1 MTTKRN
7 LEQGKGELSDV
18 EEMPS
23 QAEEAPDTP
32 RTSQRQA
39 LAEAISTAM
48 SKGLEPLLAVK
59 ESKNKPTKYRG
70 TRDGNA
76 DGWMMLMKRHLEK
89 AHPKATPLDKA
100 WTIIE
105 YLEHEARDYITNKS
119 EAERDTDEKVFALL
133 ARRFG
138 TGSSKIHIQ
147 QQFRTRNQNSEED
160 YMQYLDALEG
170 LRSQGYPN
178 EEVTVRRYEI
188 MQRFI
193 EGVRN
198 FELKRNLALM
208 YAPEQYVEA
217 PPTVEAL
224 RFTIQ
229 QYLRMRGSARSD
241 NYPMIPPPQQQ
252 ANLPQPNQSPAA
264 PLPAQKMQQQQ
275 PPQPAAYQQQPA
287 PPAAYRQQPQRA
299 CFNCGDL
306 SHFVVDCPLKDRAR
320 KPVQQQ
326 VNSCHTNPSGS
337 WICPSQPHG
346 LNYDVF
352 PVSLPTQGTVAFCI
366 NCGRTEHSASECMAP
381 EHMSH
386 EEQIRA
392 AWYAPSPSQFD
403 GLGQDDQVRVI
414 SIAEDGGPS
423 RPVVV
428 TCGEKQVLTT
438 LEAPA
443 PDCTETLISI
453 HLLLS
458 AEQKSRPTLTLTKL
472 KEELCRNVKY
482 TIAARP
488 LPHFAREDET
498 KLAPIQKVKT
508 ISPVPVAINV
518 DGVDMKFDA
527 MVVLKGHFPQGLYLG
542 RQELRCY
549 NIGVQDAQGE
559 ARIDERAS
567 LVVAFGNT
575 IQEPIP
581 LYGMVDTGS
590 GVSILSLK
598 AYQKIAAA
606 HALSLLPYD
615 IQLIH

>member
-1 MTTKRN
+1 MDDADETPLGKSTP
-7 LEQGKGELSDV
+7 QGD
-18 EEMPS
+18 
-23 QAEEAPDTP
+23 
-32 RTSQRQA
+32 
-39 LAEAISTAM
+39 
-48 SKGLEPLLAVK
+48 
-59 ESKNKPTKYRG
+59 
-70 TRDGNA
+70 
-76 DGWMMLMKRHLEK
+76 
-89 AHPKATPLDKA
+89 PLDKA
-100 WTIIE
+100 WTIIK

-178 EEVTVRRYEI
+178 EEVTVRQYEI

-198 FELKRNLALM
+198 LELKRNLALM

-224 RFTIQ
+224 RFTVQ

-264 PLPAQKMQQQQ
+264 PLPAQKMQQQ

-299 CFNCGDL
+299 CFNCGDP

-320 KPVQQQ
+320 KSVQQQ

-337 WICPSQPHG
+337 WMCPSQPHG

-352 PVSLPTQGTVAFCI
+352 PASLPTQGTVAFCI

-392 AWYAPSPSQFD
+392 AWYASSPSQFD
-403 GLGQDDQVRVI
+403 GLGQENQVRVI

-428 TCGEKQVLTT
+428 TFGEKQVLTT

-508 ISPVPVAINV
+508 ISPVPAAINV

-527 MVVLKGHFPQGLYLG
+527 IVVLEGHFPQGLYLG

-549 NIGVQDAQGE
+549 NIGMQDAQG
-559 ARIDERAS
+559 
-567 LVVAFGNT
+567 
-575 IQEPIP
+575 
-581 LYGMVDTGS
+581 GS
-590 GVSILSLK
+590 
-598 AYQKIAAA
+598 YR
-606 HALSLLPYD
+606 
-615 IQLIH
+615 

>member
-1 MTTKRN
+1 
-7 LEQGKGELSDV
+7 
-18 EEMPS
+18 
-23 QAEEAPDTP
+23 
-32 RTSQRQA
+32 
-39 LAEAISTAM
+39 
-48 SKGLEPLLAVK
+48 
-59 ESKNKPTKYRG
+59 
-70 TRDGNA
+70 
-76 DGWMMLMKRHLEK
+76 
-89 AHPKATPLDKA
+89 
-100 WTIIE
+100 
-105 YLEHEARDYITNKS
+105 
-119 EAERDTDEKVFALL
+119 
-133 ARRFG
+133 
-138 TGSSKIHIQ
+138 
-147 QQFRTRNQNSEED
+147 
-160 YMQYLDALEG
+160 MQYLDALEG

-208 YAPEQYVEA
+208 YAPEQYVET

-224 RFTIQ
+224 RFTVQ
-229 QYLRMRGSARSD
+229 QYLRMRGSTRSD

-252 ANLPQPNQSPAA
+252 ANIPQPNQSPVA
-264 PLPAQKMQQQQ
+264 PTPAQKMQQQQ
-275 PPQPAAYQQQPA
+275 PPQPAAYQQQPM

-299 CFNCGDL
+299 CFNCGDP

-326 VNSCHTNPSGS
+326 VNSCHTNPTGS
-337 WICPSQPHG
+337 WVCPSQPHG

-352 PVSLPTQGTVAFCI
+352 PASLPTQGTVAFCI
-366 NCGRTEHSASECMAP
+366 NCGRTEHSASECMAS
-381 EHMSH
+381 EQMSH
-386 EEQIRA
+386 KEQIRA

-403 GLGQDDQVRVI
+403 GLSQDDQVRVI

-458 AEQKSRPTLTLTKL
+458 AEQKSRPTLTLSQL

-508 ISPVPVAINV
+508 VSPVPVAINV

-527 MVVLKGHFPQGLYLG
+527 IVVLEGHFPQGLYLG

-581 LYGMVDTGS
+581 LYGMIDTGS

-598 AYQKIAAA
+598 AYQKIASA

-615 IQLIH
+615 IQLYAANGKTINTIGIAENVSFQLGGLFTF